1 MTKQNSREF
10 GEHQARL
17 RWLRARRQPLLL
29 AGLIAAL
36 TTAGGSGLPAASQ
49 SFVSG
54 GSGGS
59 GAVFAPNP
67 GSLCDRANQLCFDGQ
82 GLSLGITRDV
92 FGRYAEKNALRNLNG
107 QAPPRQFLLSNG
119 VACDV
124 NVRLCWEDG
133 WRRRVVSQRASQQLF
148 GSGAFNGG
156 GNQPSV
162 SQNTGLCRLSR
173 QLQVVYNGNCELREV
188 QDGNRKRFVVTL
200 GNGSRYSF
208 DNRRGEFRISDASG
222 GSWPVQFNDRGR
234 SAEFRWAD
242 MSLQTTQNNYNGST
256 KPNLGRTLGQLL
268 EALFN

>member
-1 MTKQNSREF
+1 MATKKCPASSEQ
-10 GEHQARL
+10 QAKGRCL
-17 RWLRARRQPLLL
+17 QPRRRPPLLL
-29 AGLIAAL
+29 AGLI
-36 TTAGGSGLPAASQ
+36 TAVASTGASGLPAASQ
-49 SFVSG
+49 SFV
-54 GSGGS
+54 SGGS

-67 GSLCDRANQLCFDGQ
+67 GSLCDRANQLCFDQQ

-133 WRRRVVSQRASQQLF
+133 WRRRLVSQRASQQLF
-148 GSGAFNGG
+148 GSGGFNGG

-162 SQNTGLCRLSR
+162 NQNTGLCRLSR

-200 GNGSRYSF
+200 GNGNRFSF
-208 DNRRGEFRISDASG
+208 DNRRGDFRISDASG
-222 GSWPVQFNDRGR
+222 GSWPVQFSDRGR

-242 MSLQTTQNNYNGST
+242 MSLQTTQNAYNGST